1 MLWVSSEKRKVEQLI
16 FRKKADERR
25 QKRRLQRITAVL
37 DIILVSGMFC
47 RSKRQ
52 DGVPGAEVLLAT
64 HTCGGKRAEAA
75 GGPAQPQPIT

>member
-1 MLWVSSEKRKVEQLI
+1 MLWVSSEKRKLEQLI

-25 QKRRLQRITAVL
+25 KKRRLQRIIAVL

-52 DGVPGAEVLLAT
+52 HEVPVAEV
-64 HTCGGKRAEAA
+64 
-75 GGPAQPQPIT
+75 